1 MYTENESTVSEYN
14 TVTNFFS
21 RKFFTIQGYFIKLY
35 TTTGFLHSF
44 FRCSTGYHN
53 EIKFSLL
60 FFCSNISP
68 WSYAQNDF
76 VFFIYFI
83 IFGNDQKYMY
93 QGVKF
98 IRFIMLNSP
107 GAKFTRCRVYYLCW
121 CRVHH
126 MPSSPVT
133 LQLYCSC
140 VCLS

>member
-35 TTTGFLHSF
+35 TTIGFLHSF

-83 IFGNDQKYMY
+83 IFVNDKKYMY

-107 GAKFTRCRVYYLCW
+107 GAEFTIYAGAEFTI
-121 CRVHH
+121 CRVHLL
-126 MPSSPVT
+126 PYSSTVHVFV
-133 LQLYCSC
+133 YRNI
-140 VCLS
+140 